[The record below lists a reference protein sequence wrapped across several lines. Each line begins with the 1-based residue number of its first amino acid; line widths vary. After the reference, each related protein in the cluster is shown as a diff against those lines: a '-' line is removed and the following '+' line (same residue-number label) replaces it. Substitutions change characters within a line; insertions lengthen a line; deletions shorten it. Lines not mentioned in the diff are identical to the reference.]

1 MTGLPY
7 GRERILLVD
16 DEEDIRDI
24 VSMLLTDI
32 GYEVVSAGD
41 GKKGLGLFLDS
52 PFNLVI
58 TDLNMPEVDGLTL
71 ASSIKERSPGTPVIL
86 ITGNRFEA
94 DEEGP
99 FDFVMHKP
107 FSFADLQQTT
117 RMFAGT

>member
-1 MTGLPY
+1 MAGLPD

-16 DEEDIRDI
+16 DEKDIRDI

-58 TDLNMPEVDGLTL
+58 TDLDMPEVDGLTL

-86 ITGNRFEA
+86 ITGNGFEA
-94 DEEGP
+94 GQGGP

-107 FSFADLQQTT
+107 FSLADLKQTT
-117 RMFAGT
+117 QMFVGT